1 MMSSAITKKI
11 KLLSEDYRNGSELLN
26 LMDHYNVTGLRYLS
40 EEQAQAYY
48 DMVIEQ
54 RKREK
59 VETKVEFN

>member
-11 KLLSEDYRNGSELLN
+11 KLLSKDYRNGSELLN
-26 LMDHYNVTGLRYLS
+26 LMDYYNVSGLRCIS